1 MVNLLKITLEVKQY
15 LAKIQ
20 RRARIWQLLQ
30 IGWKL
35 EKTPNCCILLR
46 PVNRPLTYTPQP
58 QIIFPFQPDTQ
69 RYGAEIGQDAMA
81 WPTANIKTTAASAF
95 FMVIPFTCG
104 YFSTAKIQA
113 VW

>member
-1 MVNLLKITLEVKQY
+1 MGLLATFVAEWSVAHVRNNIRFCPVK
-15 LAKIQ
+15 L
-20 RRARIWQLLQ
+20 
-30 IGWKL
+30 
-35 EKTPNCCILLR
+35 
-46 PVNRPLTYTPQP
+46 YTPQP
-58 QIIFPFQPDTQ
+58 QTILPFQPGTQ

-113 VW
+113 IW